1 MPEVF
6 ILESSENPSNRQPPP
21 FDNDRYTPEPNGTNQ
36 QPFRSSSPPIKT
48 SRNRPEMYHL
58 NAPDDKPQ
66 PMATS
71 LDEPQSYSPA
81 NPNDH
86 GSSPT
91 FPGNNRVSPVP
102 RSNLKKPGP
111 EMYYLVG
118 KDDSRQQSAPIK
130 TTRFND
136 QPTRYDIGHDS
147 PDQPG
152 KVTVFTI
159 SSNNDENHP
168 PPASPPVGL
177 KDIFHTEIFFLF
189 V

>member
-6 ILESSENPSNRQPPP
+6 ILDSSEHHPNRQPSP
-21 FDNDRYTPEPNGTNQ
+21 FNNDRYTPVPNEINQ

-48 SRNRPEMYHL
+48 FQARPELYHL

-66 PMATS
+66 PMPMS
-71 LDEPQSYSPA
+71 LDEPQSYSPT
-81 NPNDH
+81 N
-86 GSSPT
+86 
-91 FPGNNRVSPVP
+91 PGNNRVSPLP
-102 RSNLKKPGP
+102 RSNLKKQGP
-111 EMYYLVG
+111 EMYHLVG
-118 KDDSRQQSAPIK
+118 IDDSGQQSAPIK

-159 SSNNDENHP
+159 SSNNDENIP
-168 PPASPPVGL
+168 PPVSLTG
-177 KDIFHTEIFFLF
+177 IFHIEIFFLF
-189 V
+189 A